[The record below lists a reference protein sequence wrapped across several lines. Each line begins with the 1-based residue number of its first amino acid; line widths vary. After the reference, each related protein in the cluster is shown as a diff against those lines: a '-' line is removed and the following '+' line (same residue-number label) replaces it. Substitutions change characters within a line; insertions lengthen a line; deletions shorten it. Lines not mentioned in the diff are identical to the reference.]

1 MDPKLSDEETV
12 NRAKLISAV
21 RDYEKTKVNSK
32 EKRVDFTVSP
42 SDNNKKILI
51 RAITETKT
59 KSGYVGVDTVNEMVD
74 FLKKKNFDKG
84 ILIAK
89 KFTTGAKKAGKKGSL
104 ELMSDN
110 YSPNFTLDRLF
121 STINSYVEKLC
132 IEKCGKVPTEESDCK
147 GYSEGNYSCD
157 VRLISDNA
165 DFHNEKA
172 WKEFLERDLIKL
184 LTIEKEL
191 KE

>member
-1 MDPKLSDEETV
+1 MDLKLSDEETV

-21 RDYEKTKVNSK
+21 RDYEKTKINSK

-59 KSGYVGVDTVNEMVD
+59 KSGYVGIDTVNEMAD
-74 FLKKKNFDKG
+74 FLKTKEYDKG

-89 KFTTGAKKAGKKGSL
+89 KFTTGAKKAGKKSSM
-104 ELMSDN
+104 ELISDN

-132 IEKCGKVPTEESDCK
+132 KEKCGKVPTEESDCK

-165 DFHNEKA
+165 DFHNEKE
-172 WKEFLERDLIKL
+172 WKDFLERDLIKL

-191 KE
+191 KQ

>member
-1 MDPKLSDEETV
+1 VDLKLSEEETV

-21 RDYEKTKVNSK
+21 RDYEKTKINSK

-42 SDNNKKILI
+42 LDNNKKILI

-59 KSGYVGVDTVNEMVD
+59 KSGYVGIDTVKEMVD
-74 FLKKKNFDKG
+74 FLKTKDYDKG

-89 KFTTGAKKAGKKGSL
+89 KFTTGAKKAGKKSSM
-104 ELMSDN
+104 ELISDN
-110 YSPNFTLDRLF
+110 YTPNFTLDRLF

-132 IEKCGKVPTEESDCK
+132 KEKCGKVPTEESDCK

-165 DFHNEKA
+165 DFHNEKE
-172 WKEFLERDLIKL
+172 WKDFLERDLIKL
-184 LTIEKEL
+184 LTIEKEW
-191 KE
+191 EQ